1 MVARG
6 QFRDHPAIGLVQIHL
21 GVQHM
26 RQQAAAVIEDGDGR
40 FVAGGFEGEDAH
52 GEGQILPFGSGVI
65 RLLDPAAAGSWG
77 GRFDFPFLIKDLRF
91 QMPSVRVRENEYF
104 DAALRRFKR
113 ACEKAGV
120 LTDLRRREFYEKPT
134 QERKRK
140 KAAAVKR
147 AVKRTSPRIVR
158 PR

>member
-1 MVARG
+1 VR
-6 QFRDHPAIGLVQIHL
+6 
-21 GVQHM
+21 
-26 RQQAAAVIEDGDGR
+26 E
-40 FVAGGFEGEDAH
+40 
-52 GEGQILPFGSGVI
+52 
-65 RLLDPAAAGSWG
+65 SW
-77 GRFDFPFLIKDLRF
+77 RFPFPIKALRF

-120 LTDLRRREFYEKPT
+120 LTELRRREFYEKPT

-147 AVKRTSPRIVR
+147 ATKRSGPRIAR
-158 PR
+158 AR